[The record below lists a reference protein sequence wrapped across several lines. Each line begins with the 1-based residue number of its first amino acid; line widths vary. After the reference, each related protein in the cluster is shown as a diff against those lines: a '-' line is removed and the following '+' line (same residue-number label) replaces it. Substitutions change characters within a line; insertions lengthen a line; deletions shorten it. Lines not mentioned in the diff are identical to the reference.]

1 MSSRAERSDKPTPMK
16 MRTHFHRLTRL
27 RGWEVT
33 PARFRTLALT
43 SLGWIYLVITTGAV
57 VRLTGSGLGCDH
69 WPKCGDTPFP
79 AKDGHAVI
87 EFGNRVIGAITIG
100 FTLLAWLAARR
111 THGLPRRIQ
120 RLALTVFLGTAAQ
133 IPLGGL
139 TVIFE
144 LHPLLVMAHFLLALA
159 MLGIAVVVAVEA
171 WGFDEGLAP
180 PLVPR
185 ELRLAGLVLA
195 ASGFVL
201 VVSGAF
207 ATAAGPHAGDSSDI
221 ERLGTPVTSVAVHAV
236 VSAVFGSAFLFV
248 LGYLAA
254 RRDRSPRLLSL
265 AVWVLALLLIQ
276 GAIGGVQYHTGLP
289 WLLVLAHV
297 AVASAVWGGVVAL
310 VTLMFRAPVSLRP
323 NVH

>member
-1 MSSRAERSDKPTPMK
+1 VSVASTRVG
-16 MRTHFHRLTRL
+16 RL
-27 RGWEVT
+27 RAWEVT
-33 PARFRTLALT
+33 PARFRALALAA
-43 SLGWIYLVITTGAV
+43 LGWIYLVITTGAV
-57 VRLTGSGLGCDH
+57 VRLTGSGLGCEH

-79 AKDGHAVI
+79 EKGGHAFI

-111 THGLPRRIQ
+111 THGLPRRVQ
-120 RLALTVFLGTAAQ
+120 RLALAVFLGTVAQ

-159 MLGIAVVVAVEA
+159 VLAIAVVVAVEA
-171 WGFDEGLAP
+171 RGLEEGLAA

-195 ASGFVL
+195 VTGFVL

-207 ATAAGPHAGDSSDI
+207 ATAAGPHAGDSSEI
-221 ERLGTPVTSVAVHAV
+221 ERLGTPVTSVAVHAAV
-236 VSAVFGSAFLFV
+236 TGVFGGVFLLV

-254 RRDRSPRLLSL
+254 RRERSPRLF
-265 AVWVLALLLIQ
+265 AVALGVVALLVIQ
-276 GAIGGVQYHTGLP
+276 VAIGETQYHSGLP
-289 WLLVLAHV
+289 WWLVLVHV
-297 AVASAVWGGVVAL
+297 AVASAVWAGIVAL
-310 VTLMFRAPVSLRP
+310 VTLFFRPPASFRP
-323 NVH
+323 GERTLTR